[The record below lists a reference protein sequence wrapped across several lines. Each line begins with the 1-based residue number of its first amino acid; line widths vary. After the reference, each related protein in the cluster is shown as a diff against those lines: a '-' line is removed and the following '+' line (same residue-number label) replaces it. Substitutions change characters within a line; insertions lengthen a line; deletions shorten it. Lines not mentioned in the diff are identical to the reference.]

1 MNQLIKSI
9 ELEPRN
15 KKEGYIYFFDGS
27 LKLDN
32 IDFLKTF
39 KNGTDNKILRFDR
52 NFQIFRSFGNV
63 IKRGVKFFS
72 FSNTK
77 KEVTELIISTTSSKI
92 TYKKKINID
101 ESMKELIKYKILNYK
116 KSKNE
121 TLNFMNVF
129 RTENINEN
137 CNILDLMKVKSFS
150 LKMIGI
156 KDREVSD
163 KNFLL
168 LAEKIGNKNIIAKF
182 LDSLIRFE
190 FGVAE
195 ISLQEGNIDKFLNHC
210 QFKQELESTEFFKDK
225 KIQSNCNIDISSGIL
240 CIQTLGEKLKINIK
254 PGKYKMYEL
263 FDDNFKNNKEKL
275 FKSIKANEIIFSK
288 NAKLLKKYPN
298 IEIDDYELAMAYKE
312 GYDQS
317 FHPYNTKT
325 PNNHFLLLS
334 PK

>member
-1 MNQLIKSI
+1 MYQLIKSI

-15 KKEGYIYFFDGS
+15 NNEGYIYFFDDS
-27 LKLDN
+27 LKTDN

-39 KNGTDNKILRFDR
+39 KNGTDNKILRFNR
-52 NFQIFRSFGNV
+52 NFQIFSSFGNV
-63 IKRGVKFFS
+63 VKRGVKFFS
-72 FSNTK
+72 ISNNK
-77 KEVTELIISTTSSKI
+77 KEVTDLIISTTSSKI
-92 TYKKKINID
+92 SYKQKIDID
-101 ESMKELIKYKILNYK
+101 ESMRELIKYKILNYK

-129 RTENINEN
+129 RTENINEK
-137 CNILDLMKVKSFS
+137 CNILDLMKVKTFS

-210 QFKQELESTEFFKDK
+210 QFTQELESTEFYKDK
-225 KIQSNCNIDISSGIL
+225 KIKPNCNINIKSGNL
-240 CIQTLGEKLKINIK
+240 CIQTLGETFEINMK
-254 PGKYKMYEL
+254 PGKYKMYEI
-263 FDDNFKNNKEKL
+263 FDEGFKNNKEKQYKRVKEDEEYEK
-275 FKSIKANEIIFSK
+275 FK
-288 NAKLLKKYPN
+288 KKYPN
-298 IEIDDYELAMAYKE
+298 MEIDDYELAMAYKD
-312 GYDQS
+312 GYD
-317 FHPYNTKT
+317 PWT
-325 PNNHFLLLS
+325 PALIPERPSNHFLLLS

>member
-1 MNQLIKSI
+1 MYQLIKSI

-15 KKEGYIYFFDGS
+15 NNEGYIYFFDDS
-27 LKLDN
+27 LKTDN

-39 KNGTDNKILRFDR
+39 KNGRDNKILRFNR
-52 NFQIFRSFGNV
+52 NFQIFSSFGNV

-72 FSNTK
+72 SYNNK

-92 TYKKKINID
+92 SYRKKIDID

-137 CNILDLMKVKSFS
+137 CNILDLMKIKSFS

-163 KNFLL
+163 RNFLL
-168 LAEKIGNKNIIAKF
+168 LAEKIGNRNIIAKF
-182 LDSLIRFE
+182 LDNLIRFE
-190 FGVAE
+190 FGMAE
-195 ISLQEGNIDKFLNHC
+195 ISLQEANIDKFLNHC
-210 QFKQELESTEFFKDK
+210 QFKQELESTEFYKDK
-225 KIQSNCNIDISSGIL
+225 KIKSNCNINIKSGNL
-240 CIQTLGEKLKINIK
+240 CIQTLGEAFEINMK
-254 PGKYKMYEL
+254 PGKYKMYEI
-263 FDDNFKNNKEKL
+263 FDEGFKNNKEKQL
-275 FKSIKANEIIFSK
+275 KRVEQDEKYEKFK
-288 NAKLLKKYPN
+288 KKYPN
-298 IEIDDYELAMAYKE
+298 MEMDDYELAMAYKD
-312 GYDQS
+312 GYD
-317 FHPYNTKT
+317 PWT
-325 PNNHFLLLS
+325 PAFIPESPSNHFLLLS

>member
-1 MNQLIKSI
+1 MYQLIKSI

-15 KKEGYIYFFDGS
+15 NNEGYIYFFDDS
-27 LKLDN
+27 LKTDN

-39 KNGTDNKILRFDR
+39 KKGTDNKILRFNR
-52 NFQIFRSFGNV
+52 NFQIFKSFGIV
-63 IKRGVKFFS
+63 RKKGVKFFS
-72 FSNTK
+72 ISNNK
-77 KEVTELIISTTSSKI
+77 KEVTDLIISTTSSKI
-92 TYKKKINID
+92 SYKKKIDID

-137 CNILDLMKVKSFS
+137 CNILDLMKVKTFS

-210 QFKQELESTEFFKDK
+210 QFTQELESTEFYKDK
-225 KIQSNCNIDISSGIL
+225 KIKPNCNLNIKSGNL
-240 CIQTLGEKLKINIK
+240 CIQTLGETFEINIK
-254 PGKYKMYEL
+254 PGKYKMYEI
-263 FDDNFKNNKEKL
+263 FDEGFKNNKEKQL
-275 FKSIKANEIIFSK
+275 KRVEQDEKYEKFK
-288 NAKLLKKYPN
+288 KKYPN
-298 IEIDDYELAMAYKE
+298 MEMDDYELAMAYKD
-312 GYDQS
+312 GYN
-317 FHPYNTKT
+317 PWT
-325 PNNHFLLLS
+325 PAFIPETPSNHFLLLS

>member
-1 MNQLIKSI
+1 MYQLIKSI

-15 KKEGYIYFFDGS
+15 KNEGYIYFFDDS
-27 LKLDN
+27 LKTDN

-39 KNGTDNKILRFDR
+39 KSGTDNKILRFNR
-52 NFQIFRSFGNV
+52 NFQIFSSFGNV
-63 IKRGVKFFS
+63 VKRGVKFFS
-72 FSNTK
+72 ISNNK
-77 KEVTELIISTTSSKI
+77 KEVTDLIISTTSSKI
-92 TYKKKINID
+92 SYKKKIDID

-137 CNILDLMKVKSFS
+137 CNILDLMKVKTFS

-210 QFKQELESTEFFKDK
+210 QFTQELESTEFYKDK
-225 KIQSNCNIDISSGIL
+225 KIKPNCNINIKSGNL
-240 CIQTLGEKLKINIK
+240 CIQTLGETFEINMK
-254 PGKYKMYEL
+254 PGKYKMFEI
-263 FDDNFKNNKEKL
+263 FDKGFKNNKEKQYKRVKEDEEYEK
-275 FKSIKANEIIFSK
+275 FK
-288 NAKLLKKYPN
+288 KKYPN
-298 IEIDDYELAMAYKE
+298 MEIDDYELAMAYKD
-312 GYDQS
+312 GYD
-317 FHPYNTKT
+317 PWT
-325 PNNHFLLLS
+325 PAFIPERPSNHFLLLS